1 MFSYPNRKTGLA
13 AGAASQKRIGCLI
26 HPGGWQAG
34 AEEAEVG
41 GAARQLGNTMRKLRN
56 CIYLQILRTLAVPSG
71 LPLGPH
77 PACTPHPVV
86 VVGRPQ
92 SPLRP
97 SWQAQS
103 LVRAEVGGHSG
114 HVRLSQARSA
124 FESCT
129 HPTHTTPSC
138 AVVP

>member
-1 MFSYPNRKTGLA
+1 M
-13 AGAASQKRIGCLI
+13 
-26 HPGGWQAG
+26 
-34 AEEAEVG
+34 G

-56 CIYLQILRTLAVPSG
+56 CIYLQILRTLAVLSG

-77 PACTPHPVV
+77 PACTPCPMVV
-86 VVGRPQ
+86 LGRPQ
-92 SPLRP
+92 SPLQP
-97 SWQAQS
+97 NWQAQS
-103 LVRAEVGGHSG
+103 LVRAEAGGHSG
-114 HVRLSQARSA
+114 HIRLLQARSA